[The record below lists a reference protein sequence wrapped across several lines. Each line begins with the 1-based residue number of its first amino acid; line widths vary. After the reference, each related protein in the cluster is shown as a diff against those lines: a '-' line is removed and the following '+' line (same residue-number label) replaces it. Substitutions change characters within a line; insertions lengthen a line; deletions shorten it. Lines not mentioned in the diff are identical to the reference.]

1 MTLEEITRNAVEQAL
16 AANRGNQ
23 SETARQ
29 LGISRSTLWRI
40 LNDRMDSKK
49 KEKNL

>member
-1 MTLEEITRNAVEQAL
+1 MTLEEITRKVVEQTL
-16 AANRGNQ
+16 TANKGNQ

-40 LNDRMDSKK
+40 LNEMMESKK
-49 KEKNL
+49 KEKPV